1 MNKRTME
8 DGYIIFETGSK
19 SASVFLIIEGNVGIY
34 LPTNYSRTPD
44 FILGENDILGE
55 MGVINNSLRSG
66 KAICIGAVTAMNI
79 SKIEFDNKL
88 ENCDVFIRGL
98 LGVLVSRID
107 NLNKELAK
115 KNNQKTVSACFTDEE
130 KKGEL
135 VEEERL
141 KTD

>member
-98 LGVLVSRID
+98 LCVLVSRID
-107 NLNKELAK
+107 NLNK
-115 KNNQKTVSACFTDEE
+115 
-130 KKGEL
+130 
-135 VEEERL
+135 
-141 KTD
+141 